1 MPSTVIQH
9 FGYDPTTR
17 DLRVT
22 FMSGRTYVYLGV
34 PPAVVADFNAAGSK
48 GQFFNLAIRDH
59 YRFRELPRP
68 PQRKRRRETSPSG

>member
-22 FMSGRTYVYLGV
+22 FISGRTYVYLGGPRTIV
-34 PPAVVADFNAAGSK
+34 TNINAAGSK